1 MKKIEIPIDQIDSN
15 LYYDLVQTGLAK
27 IKNKGTDRETL
38 VFTVFDTYTD
48 TSKVM
53 HKNVLEHNNQ
63 SSIYD
68 AL

>member
-1 MKKIEIPIDQIDSN
+1 MKKIEIPIDRVDSN

-27 IKNKGTDRETL
+27 IKNKGTGRETL
-38 VFTVFDTYTD
+38 VFTVFDPLID

-53 HKNVLEHNNQ
+53 HKNVLEHKNQ